1 MKKLTLRMDDLQV
14 ESFPTLGLVR
24 RETGTVHAR
33 QGAAEAIVLGFAGT
47 DASNCA
53 TCDTCKGPNCCGC
66 ADSTA
71 A

>member
-1 MKKLTLRMDDLQV
+1 MKKLRLSMDALKV
-14 ESFPTLGLVR
+14 ETF
-24 RETGTVHAR
+24 ETHTVVWPMRGTVQAR
-33 QGAAEAIVLGFAGT
+33 VAVVNIAFADEGT

-53 TCDTCKGPNCCGC
+53 TCDTCQGPNCCGC

>member
-1 MKKLTLRMDDLQV
+1 MKKLKLSLDALAV
-14 ESFPTLGLVR
+14 ESFEPLALVAVYA
-24 RETGTVHAR
+24 GTVRAR
-33 QGAAEAIVLGFAGT
+33 EEGT

-53 TCDTCKGPNCCGC
+53 TCDTCGAPNCPKCGC